1 MDALTS
7 FIVVIIAITIQF
19 SLYAIKRLQEPL
31 EPNYFI
37 DNNSKEIKK
46 NKVKFWK
53 NAEITNGRLAMIGFI
68 ALIINYGFFGWIIP
82 GFI

>member
-7 FIVVIIAITIQF
+7 FIIVIIAITIQF
-19 SLYAIKRLQEPL
+19 SLYTIKRLQEPL
-31 EPNYFI
+31 EPDFFI
-37 DNNSKEIKK
+37 DKNSRRIK
-46 NKVKFWK
+46 NSSHRYWK
-53 NAEITNGRLAMIGFI
+53 NAELTNGRLAMIGFF